1 MSQNEQ
7 PLTFTLKDGR
17 KLGYSILAPAN
28 VTQHTPTVLY
38 FHGWPGSHPEGGMI
52 KTPAIQ
58 HRIRLITVS
67 RPGFGDSSLKADR
80 THLDW
85 ADDVLE
91 FVDSI
96 GVQQFYV
103 LGFSGGSPYTLA
115 CLASIPRE
123 RLLRGAI
130 VSGAYPGCM
139 KSKETILINRAV
151 GIAVRTPILSSL
163 LPYIVEFYVGREARD
178 PKKAEQFEKRFVKD
192 VGARHPKEAQSL
204 ENVEVRK
211 AAVDSCRESFK
222 QGSRG
227 WACEAKLLNE
237 DWKIPVEKIHG
248 TRLDVWHGGQDQNVS
263 HKLAEEMT
271 GVLKGCKLHLL
282 EDEAH
287 VSLLVNYA
295 DQILDALLVLE

>member
-1 MSQNEQ
+1 M
-7 PLTFTLKDGR
+7 
-17 KLGYSILAPAN
+17 
-28 VTQHTPTVLY
+28 
-38 FHGWPGSHPEGGMI
+38 
-52 KTPAIQ
+52 
-58 HRIRLITVS
+58 
-67 RPGFGDSSLKADR
+67 KADR

-85 ADDVLE
+85 ANDVLE

-115 CLASIPRE
+115 CLASIPRD

-130 VSGAYPGCM
+130 VSGAYPRCM

-151 GIAVRTPILSSL
+151 GIAVRTPILSSM
-163 LPYIVEFYVGREARD
+163 LPYIVEFYIAREARD

-222 QGSRG
+222 QGSLG

-237 DWKIPVEKIHG
+237 DWELPVERIDG

-271 GVLKGCKLHLL
+271 GVLKGCRLHLL
-282 EDEAH
+282 EDEAY